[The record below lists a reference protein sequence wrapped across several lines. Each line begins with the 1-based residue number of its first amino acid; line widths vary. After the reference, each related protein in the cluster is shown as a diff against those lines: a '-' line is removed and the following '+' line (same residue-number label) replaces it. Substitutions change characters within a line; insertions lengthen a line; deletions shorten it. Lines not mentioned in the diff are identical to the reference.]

1 MFYLLLQLCFSS
13 MKTYELNSCEAVLR
27 NHISQVRKSVADEL
41 SYFENI
47 LYFNTMCFTCNTENV
62 HKTG

>member
-1 MFYLLLQLCFSS
+1 

-62 HKTG
+62 HKTS